1 MQKPRGR
8 LQKSRRLQRLR
19 EPEQR
24 EIGKEQQRRNERE
37 RERERERRRRANA
50 RREEERKQQQERR
63 KKRRSSAFY
72 GKRGYGHAGSDTY
85 SRRRTRRRSSGV
97 PPPRYSDGGWAGFED
112 RKWAKKAKSF
122 YDILGVERHAT
133 DKAIKKKAYRKLA
146 LKFHPDK
153 NKSPDAEEKFKEIS
167 EAYTSLSSPS
177 KRRAYDRQNR

>member
-1 MQKPRGR
+1 MLDQTHTADG
-8 LQKSRRLQRLR
+8 
-19 EPEQR
+19 
-24 EIGKEQQRRNERE
+24 
-37 RERERERRRRANA
+37 
-50 RREEERKQQQERR
+50 
-63 KKRRSSAFY
+63 
-72 GKRGYGHAGSDTY
+72 
-85 SRRRTRRRSSGV
+85 TRRRSSGV
-97 PPPRYSDGGWAGFED
+97 PPPRYSGGWAGFED

-133 DKAIKKKAYRKLA
+133 DKAIKKAYRKLA